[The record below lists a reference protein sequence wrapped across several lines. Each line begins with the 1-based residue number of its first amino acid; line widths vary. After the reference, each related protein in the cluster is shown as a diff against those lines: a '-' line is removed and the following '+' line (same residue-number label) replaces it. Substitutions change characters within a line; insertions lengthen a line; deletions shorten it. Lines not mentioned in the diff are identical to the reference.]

1 MGYYKNAKKLDDE
14 QEFLKS
20 IIYNRY
26 RQNSNYSKIK
36 NNMEFIIFLS
46 KLDKEIL
53 NLLIKANYV
62 VEENK
67 IECLLNKEI
76 KGLHNFVE
84 NKIIICTENAKRKTN
99 YRNKKNRPNKD
110 NFKTELA
117 IRKAL
122 RHEATHAI
130 QKCNNNKIV
139 GDIKNLE
146 GKLHQSKRKSLEFS
160 TSNFSGTYEK
170 EVEAYILEDKPKKV
184 KNMIKKYCL

>member
-1 MGYYKNAKKLDDE
+1 
-14 QEFLKS
+14 
-20 IIYNRY
+20 
-26 RQNSNYSKIK
+26 
-36 NNMEFIIFLS
+36 MEFIIFLS

-53 NLLIKANYV
+53 DLLTKANYI

-76 KGLHNFVE
+76 KGLHNFEE

-99 YRNKKNRPNKD
+99 YRSKKKVANKD

-146 GKLHQSKRKSLEFS
+146 GKLHKSKRKALDFS
-160 TSNFSGTYEK
+160 ISNFSGTYAK

-184 KNMIKKYCL
+184 KKMIKKYCL

>member
-1 MGYYKNAKKLDDE
+1 
-14 QEFLKS
+14 
-20 IIYNRY
+20 
-26 RQNSNYSKIK
+26 
-36 NNMEFIIFLS
+36 MEFIIFLS

-53 NLLIKANYV
+53 DLLIKSNYI

-76 KGLHNFVE
+76 KGIHNFEE

-99 YRNKKNRPNKD
+99 YRNKKQFRNKE
-110 NFKTELA
+110 NFKTERS

-130 QKCNNNKIV
+130 QKCNDNKIV

-146 GKLHQSKRKSLEFS
+146 SKLHQSKRKALEFS
-160 TSNFSGTYEK
+160 TSNFSGTYAK
-170 EVEAYILEDKPKKV
+170 EVEAYVLEDKPKKV
-184 KNMIKKYCL
+184 KKMLKKYCL

>member
-1 MGYYKNAKKLDDE
+1 
-14 QEFLKS
+14 
-20 IIYNRY
+20 
-26 RQNSNYSKIK
+26 
-36 NNMEFIIFLS
+36 MEFIIFLS
-46 KLDKEIL
+46 KIDKEIL

-99 YRNKKNRPNKD
+99 YRDEKKRPNKD

-117 IRKAL
+117 VRRAL

-130 QKCNNNKIV
+130 QKCNNNKTV
-139 GDIKNLE
+139 GDIENLE
-146 GKLHQSKRKSLEFS
+146 DKLNQSKRRSLEFS
-160 TSNFSGTYEK
+160 ISKFSGSYAK

>member
-1 MGYYKNAKKLDDE
+1 
-14 QEFLKS
+14 
-20 IIYNRY
+20 
-26 RQNSNYSKIK
+26 
-36 NNMEFIIFLS
+36 MEFILFLS

-53 NLLIKANYV
+53 SLLSKANYV

-99 YRNKKNRPNKD
+99 YKNKKKQPKKD

-117 IRKAL
+117 ISRAL

-130 QKCNNNKIV
+130 QKCNNNKTV
-139 GDIKNLE
+139 GNIKNLKA
-146 GKLHQSKRKSLEFS
+146 KLHQSKRRTLEFS
-160 TSNFSGTYEK
+160 TSNFSGTYAK

>member
-1 MGYYKNAKKLDDE
+1 
-14 QEFLKS
+14 
-20 IIYNRY
+20 
-26 RQNSNYSKIK
+26 
-36 NNMEFIIFLS
+36 MEFIIFLS

-53 NLLIKANYV
+53 DLLIKANYI

-99 YRNKKNRPNKD
+99 YRNKKQKPNKD
-110 NFKTELA
+110 NFKTERA

-122 RHEATHAI
+122 RHEATHVI
-130 QKCNNNKIV
+130 QRCNNNKTI
-139 GDIKNLE
+139 GDIKKLE
-146 GKLHQSKRKSLEFS
+146 KKMHQSKKKALKFS
-160 TSNFSGTYEK
+160 TSNFSGTYAK

-184 KNMIKKYCL
+184 KSLIKKYCL

>member
-1 MGYYKNAKKLDDE
+1 
-14 QEFLKS
+14 
-20 IIYNRY
+20 
-26 RQNSNYSKIK
+26 
-36 NNMEFIIFLS
+36 MEFIIFLS
-46 KLDKEIL
+46 KLDKDIL
-53 NLLIKANYV
+53 DLLIQANYI

-67 IECLLNKEI
+67 IECLFNKEI
-76 KGLHNFVE
+76 KGLHNFKE

-99 YRNKKNRPNKD
+99 YRAMKRKTNKD

-130 QKCNNNKIV
+130 QKCNGNKTV

-146 GKLHQSKRKSLEFS
+146 AKLNKSKRKALEFS
-160 TSNFSGTYEK
+160 TYNFSGTYAK

-184 KNMIKKYCL
+184 KKMIKKYCL

>member
-1 MGYYKNAKKLDDE
+1 
-14 QEFLKS
+14 
-20 IIYNRY
+20 
-26 RQNSNYSKIK
+26 
-36 NNMEFIIFLS
+36 MEFIIFLS

-53 NLLIKANYV
+53 DLLIKANYI

-67 IECLLNKEI
+67 IECHLNKEI

-99 YRNKKNRPNKD
+99 YRDKKKRPYKD
-110 NFKTELA
+110 NFKTKLA

-130 QKCNNNKIV
+130 QKCNNNRTV
-139 GDIKNLE
+139 EDIKNLE
-146 GKLHQSKRKSLEFS
+146 GKLHQSKRRSLEVS
-160 TSNFSGTYEK
+160 LSNFSGTYEK

>member
-1 MGYYKNAKKLDDE
+1 
-14 QEFLKS
+14 
-20 IIYNRY
+20 
-26 RQNSNYSKIK
+26 
-36 NNMEFIIFLS
+36 MEFIIFLS

-53 NLLIKANYV
+53 NLLIKSKYI

-76 KGLHNFVE
+76 KGLYNFKE

-99 YRNKKNRPNKD
+99 YKNNKQKPNKD

-146 GKLHQSKRKSLEFS
+146 GKLHQSKRKALEFS

-170 EVEAYILEDKPKKV
+170 EIEAYIFEDKPKKV
-184 KNMIKKYCL
+184 KKMLTKYCL